1 MIISLFRQAWIVERF
16 GKFSRTLSPGLNLLV
31 PIMDEVAYATPHD
44 RAAQQH
50 CPAQARRSL
59 RWFRYV
65 HSLKEE
71 TIAIPN
77 QTAVTLDNVTVHIDG
92 VLYFKVRR
100 SAC

>member
-1 MIISLFRQAWIVERF
+1 M
-16 GKFSRTLSPGLNLLV
+16 T
-31 PIMDEVAYATPHD
+31 
-44 RAAQQH
+44 AQRST
-50 CPAQARRSL
+50 AQARRSL

-100 SAC
+100 SACYSDGPFALNVHCCVAGLRFTRRLCSDGSPVARAAVQAVD